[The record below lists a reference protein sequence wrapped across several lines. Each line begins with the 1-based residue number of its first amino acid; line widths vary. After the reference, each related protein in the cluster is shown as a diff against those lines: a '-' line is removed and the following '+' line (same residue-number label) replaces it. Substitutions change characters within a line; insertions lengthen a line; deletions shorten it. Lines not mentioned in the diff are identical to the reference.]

1 MDRTCLLKMEH
12 IDKSF
17 SGVKVLDEVS
27 FDLQAGEVHILA
39 GENGAGKSTLIKI
52 LAGVH
57 TDYGGD
63 IVVQEQKVRFKSP
76 QHAAGL
82 GVSAIH
88 QDMSLVN
95 SMSVVDNIFLGRE
108 LVKKGGRMDFEKQR
122 QKAESLLEQLDLKV
136 DLSQAVEEYPVSV
149 RQMIEIA
156 KALVYNSRIII
167 MDEPTSALNDMEA
180 DRLFEII
187 AQLKAKGC
195 GIIYISHRLEEI
207 YKIADRI
214 TVLRDG
220 RYIGTSRAD
229 DLPSAKLINWMV
241 GRDIVQQFPSRAPQK
256 GNSYLK
262 VHGFSLKDPAGIK
275 SYAVRDV
282 SFELRTGEILGVAG
296 LQGSGKSEL
305 FHGLFGSYGPTT
317 QGSVSLREKQFT
329 PRSPRHS
336 IRHGLV
342 LLTNDRK
349 NTGLVPVLDIMHN
362 LSLASLEKF
371 STYGWMHTKQERA
384 AALRGIQ
391 AYNIRAQ
398 SPEQEVQTLSGG
410 NQQKVVLA
418 KWLETHP
425 DVLLLD
431 EPTIGVDVGAKHEIY
446 QLMNTWTSQG
456 MAILLITSEL
466 PELLAMSDRILVMH
480 RGRIVEEFGR
490 HEADQE
496 MIIRAAMG
504 KRNVH

>member
-1 MDRTCLLKMEH
+1 MDKTCLLEMKH

-17 SGVKVLDEVS
+17 SGVKVLDDVS

-57 TDYGGD
+57 TEHGGNI
-63 IVVQEQKVRFKSP
+63 IVQNQKVRFRSP
-76 QHAAGL
+76 QHAAAL

-88 QDMSLVN
+88 QEMSLVN
-95 SMSVVDNIFLGRE
+95 AMSVVDNIFLGRE
-108 LVKKGGRMDFEKQR
+108 LVKTGGWMDFEKQQ
-122 QKAESLLEQLDLKV
+122 QKAENLLKQLDLDV
-136 DLSQAVEEYPVSV
+136 DLSRAAEEYPVSV

-156 KALVYNSRIII
+156 KALVYDSRIII

-180 DRLFEII
+180 SRLFDII
-187 AQLKAKGC
+187 TQLKTRGC
-195 GIIYISHRLEEI
+195 GIIFISHRLEEI

-220 RYIGTSRAD
+220 RYIGTSKAE
-229 DLPSAKLINWMV
+229 DLPSDRLINWMV
-241 GRDIVQQFPSRAPQK
+241 GRDIIQQIPSREPHQGK
-256 GNSYLK
+256 KYLE
-262 VHGFSLKDPAGIK
+262 VHGFSLKDPAGTK
-275 SYAVRDV
+275 PWAVEDV
-282 SFELRTGEILGVAG
+282 SFELYAGEILGVAG

-305 FHGLFGSYGPTT
+305 FHGLFGSYGPST
-317 QGSVSLREKQFT
+317 QGSVSLLGKQFA
-329 PRSPRHS
+329 PLSPRHS

-349 NTGLVPVLDIMHN
+349 NTGLVPVLNITHN
-362 LSLASLEKF
+362 LSLASLDEF
-371 STYGWMHTKQERA
+371 SSCGWMRLRHEKTA
-384 AALRGIQ
+384 AWRGIQ
-391 AYNIRAQ
+391 AYNIKAH

-466 PELLAMSDRILVMH
+466 PELLAMSDRIMVMH
-480 RGRIVEEFGR
+480 RGRIVKEFGR
-490 HEADQE
+490 HGANQE
-496 MIIRAAMG
+496 KIIQAAMG
-504 KRNVH
+504 KRSVH